1 MVTKTTTVNEFM
13 TRKFETIQEVDSI
26 KQASRKM
33 KDKNVSSLVVVDQN
47 GKPNGLVT
55 ERDIVRKVYSI
66 EDVDL
71 DAIRVA
77 DILSSPLITINSN
90 STPEQAAN
98 LLLKNKIR
106 HLVVVEKEKYI
117 EKMVGIITP
126 MDFTRYREK
135 STDINNEQMKKED
148 NDTIENIM
156 KYYRD

>member
-71 DAIRVA
+71 DVIRVA

-117 EKMVGIITP
+117 EKMVAIITP